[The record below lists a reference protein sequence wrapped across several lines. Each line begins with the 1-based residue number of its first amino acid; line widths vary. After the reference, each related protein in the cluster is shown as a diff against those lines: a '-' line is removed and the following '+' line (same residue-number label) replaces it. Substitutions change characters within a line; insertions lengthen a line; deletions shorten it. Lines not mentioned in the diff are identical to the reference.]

1 MKLEH
6 IRREVENLVD
16 DPSFDSETIDQ
27 YINQALEYVASQI
40 NLPTLKGLGVVSTEL
55 NQAYTDMSVI
65 SGNNFSGI
73 LRLVVREDGKFPT
86 IYADLE
92 SLILEYPTL
101 DQEGNIEAVAL
112 DGNTLWYQKI
122 PTTETPL
129 TVVYFRDPAPLVKDS
144 DIPSDTPS
152 HLHRHLYVHGAAY
165 LIYDQIEDGIDGEKV
180 NTANHRWQSFD
191 ENNKLSGITKL
202 REWLGKRRVH
212 HISSVWSA

>member
-6 IRREVENLVD
+6 IRREVENLID

-40 NLPTLKGLGVVSTEL
+40 NLPTLKGLGVVSTEVG
-55 NQAYTDMSVI
+55 QAYTDMAVI
-65 SGNNFSGI
+65 SGESFSGI

-101 DQEGNIEAVAL
+101 DQEGSVEAVAL
-112 DGNTLWYQKI
+112 DGRTLWYQKI
-122 PTTETPL
+122 PTSETPL
-129 TVVYFRDPAPLVKDS
+129 TVVYFRNPAPLVKDS
-144 DIPSDTPS
+144 DVPSDTPN
-152 HLHRHLYVHGAAY
+152 HLHRLLYVHGAAY
-165 LIYDQIEDGIDGEKV
+165 LIYDQIEDGIDGAKV
-180 NTANHRWQSFD
+180 NTTNHFFHSFD
-191 ENNKLSGITKL
+191 ENSRTSGITKL
-202 REWLGKRRVH
+202 REWLGKRKVH